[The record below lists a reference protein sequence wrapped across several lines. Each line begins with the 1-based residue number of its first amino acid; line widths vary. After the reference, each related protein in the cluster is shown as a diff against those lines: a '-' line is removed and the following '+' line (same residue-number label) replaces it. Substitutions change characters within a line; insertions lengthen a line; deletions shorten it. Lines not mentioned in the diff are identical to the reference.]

1 MKKNR
6 TYESMFIIHADL
18 IGMEDKIQ
26 EIINN
31 VKNFIAN
38 NGGEVKYVDEWGTR
52 KFAYEI
58 NHKSEGYYV
67 VIYFSLPPDKIPDME
82 NFYNLNEDIVRSI
95 IIKRDKLKI
104 PEEET
109 FATPSNSS
117 DISIGGTNGEETK
130 HAEHQ

>member
-31 VKNFIAN
+31 VKNLITN

-58 NHKSEGYYV
+58 NHKTEGYYV
-67 VIYFSLPPDKIPDME
+67 VIYFSLPPDKIPDLE

-104 PEEET
+104 PEAET
-109 FATPSNSS
+109 FATPSNNS
-117 DISIGGTNGEETK
+117 DISTGGTNGEETK
-130 HAEHQ
+130 HAEH

>member
-1 MKKNR
+1 MKNNR

-31 VKNFIAN
+31 VKSLIAN

-67 VIYFSLPPDKIPDME
+67 VIYFALPSDKIPDME

-104 PEEET
+104 PEEENYCNT
-109 FATPSNSS
+109 
-117 DISIGGTNGEETK
+117 IK
-130 HAEHQ
+130 